1 MTQLY
6 QGSIED
12 ILEDWGFLSTEQKET
27 IRDTAIKS
35 GKTVDEILLNERIV
49 PEEQFYRAKGKVLGI
64 PYVNLAEME
73 IQSDA
78 VALIPADVSKNYK
91 FMAFAKDGNTLHVA
105 MVQPDDFQALEAL
118 KFLTKNMSLRTEIHI
133 TSATSITETLS
144 KVMGGIS
151 GEVESAIREFNE
163 ELEDAKK
170 EVDGGGDRDVEKIVG
185 EAPVTKAVA
194 VILRHGIEGKASDV
208 HVEPSNDNLRVR
220 FRVDGLL
227 YTSLLLPL
235 KLHNSLISRIKILSN
250 LKIDEQRLPQDG
262 RFSTSAGGHEYDIRV
277 SILPTIYGEKI
288 VLRILDKSEGAV
300 PFEKLGYNGKRL
312 EHFKESLDRP
322 YGLILITGPT
332 GSGKST
338 TLYTAID
345 SICDPTL
352 NIVTLEDPVEY
363 RIAGANQSQINSDIN
378 FTFANGLRSILRQDP
393 DTIMVGEVRD
403 KETAELVVH
412 AALTG
417 HLVLSTLHT
426 NDALGAIARLIDMG
440 LEPFLLAAVLRLVGA
455 QRLVRRLCEDCKKEV
470 PIPEEFRDI
479 INKVVSD
486 IPESE
491 KTTENQ
497 KNPKV
502 LYEAQGC
509 KECGGKGTKGRL
521 AIVEIIPIVEK
532 VRQQIS
538 RSETGDALYKTAMS
552 EGFIS
557 MRQDGFLKALSGAV
571 SLREVLEATSED

>member
-12 ILEDWGFLSTEQKET
+12 VLEEWGFLSGEQKET
-27 IRDTAIKS
+27 LRDTAIKS
-35 GKTVDEILLNERIV
+35 GKTVDEILLNEHIV

-78 VALIPADVSKNYK
+78 VSLIPSDVSKNYN
-91 FMAFAKDGNTLHVA
+91 FLAFAKDGNTLHVA

-118 KFLTKNMSLRTEIHI
+118 KFLTKNTGLRTEIHI
-133 TSATSITETLS
+133 TSSTAISEAIS

-163 ELEDAKK
+163 ELEGVKK

-208 HVEPSNDNLRVR
+208 HIEPSSDNLRVR

-235 KLHNSLISRIKILSN
+235 KLHSSLISRIKILSN

-262 RFSTSAGGHEYDIRV
+262 RFSSSAGGHEYDIRV
-277 SILPTIYGEKI
+277 SILPTVYGEKI

-300 PFEKLGYNGKRL
+300 PFEKLGYNGRRL
-312 EHFKESLDRP
+312 ENLKDALARP
-322 YGLILITGPT
+322 YGLILLTGPT

-352 NIVTLEDPVEY
+352 NVVTLEDPVEY
-363 RIAGANQSQINSDIN
+363 RIAGANQSQTNSDIN

-455 QRLVRRLCEDCKKEV
+455 QRLVRRLCNYCKKEI
-470 PIPEEFRDI
+470 PIPDEFRDI
-479 INKVVSD
+479 INKVVSE

-491 KTTENQ
+491 KTEENQ

-502 LYEAQGC
+502 LYEAAGC
-509 KECGGKGTKGRL
+509 KECGGKGTKGRF
-521 AIVEIIPIVEK
+521 AIVEIIPVIEEI
-532 VRQQIS
+532 RQAIA
-538 RSETGDALYKTAMS
+538 RNETGEVLYKIAVS
-552 EGFIS
+552 KGLIS
-557 MRQDGFLKALSGAV
+557 MRQDGFLKVLSGVV

>member
-12 ILEDWGFLSTEQKET
+12 VLTEWGFLSDEQKET
-27 IRDTAIKS
+27 LRDTAVKN

-64 PYVNLAEME
+64 PYVNLAEIE
-73 IQSDA
+73 IQQDA
-78 VALIPADVSKNYK
+78 VSLIPVDVSKNYH
-91 FMAFAKDGNTLHVA
+91 FLAFAKDGNILHVA

-118 KFLTKNMSLRTEIHI
+118 KFLTKNTGLRTEIHI
-133 TSATSITETLS
+133 TSATAIAETIS

-151 GEVESAIREFNE
+151 GEVENAIRAFNE
-163 ELEDAKK
+163 ELEDVKK

-194 VILRHGIEGKASDV
+194 VILRHGIEGKASDI
-208 HVEPSNDNLRVR
+208 HVEPSTDNLRVR

-262 RFSTSAGGHEYDIRV
+262 RFSTSAGGHEYDVRV
-277 SILPTIYGEKI
+277 SILPTVYGEKI

-312 EHFKESLDRP
+312 DNFKEALARP
-322 YGLILITGPT
+322 YGLVLITGPT

-363 RIAGANQSQINSDIN
+363 RIAGANQSQINSEIN

-426 NDALGAIARLIDMG
+426 NDALGAITRLIDMG

-455 QRLVRRLCEDCKKEV
+455 QRLVRRLCNDCKKEV
-470 PIPEEFRDI
+470 SIPEEFRDI
-479 INKVVSD
+479 INKVVSE

-491 KTTENQ
+491 KIEENQ

-509 KECGGKGTKGRL
+509 KECGGKGTRGRL
-521 AIVEIIPIVEK
+521 AIVEIIPIADK
-532 VRQQIS
+532 VRQAIS
-538 RSETGDALYKTAMS
+538 RRETGDELYKIVMS
-552 EGFIS
+552 EGLIS
-557 MRQDGFLKALSGAV
+557 MRQDGFLKVLAGVV
-571 SLREVLEATSED
+571 SLQEVLEATSED